1 MHFGQDK
8 KLYFNIMSSAE
19 ECCTAMANIV
29 AADLKNK
36 GYQASLFPNDF
47 DNINKDDFSI
57 SFSKGITG
65 VMMSRHPILGIRT
78 SYPDNT
84 PIPEVVLLASGLS
97 QSDIEKATQRYK
109 RGGAK
114 RTRKN
119 RKNRKF

>member
-1 MHFGQDK
+1 
-8 KLYFNIMSSAE
+8 MSSAE
-19 ECCTAMANIV
+19 DCCTAMANII

-36 GYQASLFPNDF
+36 GYKASLFPNDF

-57 SFSKGITG
+57 VFSRGFTG
-65 VMMSRHPILGIRT
+65 AMMSRHPILDIRT

-84 PIPEVVLLASGLS
+84 PIPNVVLLASGLS
-97 QSDIEKATQRYK
+97 QSDIEKATQNYK